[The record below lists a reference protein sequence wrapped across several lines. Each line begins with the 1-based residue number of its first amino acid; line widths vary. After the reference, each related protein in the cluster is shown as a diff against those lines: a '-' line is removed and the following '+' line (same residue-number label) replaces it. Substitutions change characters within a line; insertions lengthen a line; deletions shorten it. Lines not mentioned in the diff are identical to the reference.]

1 MKNYQKYNLKIQQNN
16 KSKSLKA
23 KNRSFYKIYFK
34 NKKKEKKIKEIESN
48 EKFLEKK
55 IIKNLH

>member
-23 KNRSFYKIYFK
+23 KKSSFYKIYSK